1 MNVATAK
8 HTGGAGG
15 VSPRIDLEKSLIKTY
30 NGFVNG
36 LLNGVQTN
44 TEKPHKINKKFL

>member
-1 MNVATAK
+1 MNGAETEA
-8 HTGGAGG
+8 HGGAGG

-36 LLNGVQTN
+36 LLNGVQPKP
-44 TEKPHKINKKFL
+44 EKPHKINKKFL